1 MRKNEKMELITN
13 IQSAVVTANFDEVKN
28 ALSEQLREYENLV
41 VTEGTLSGAKTAQ
54 KELAGLRNDI
64 EAKRKEVKKA
74 YTKPL
79 DEFER
84 KCKELVALV
93 EQVEAPIKEGIK
105 VFDDARREEKR
116 KTAEELIKIVVAEAE
131 LEEKFAKRLD
141 VTDRYLNLTITPL
154 EVRTDLEAR
163 ATALMVEQ
171 RAEHE
176 RIDILENVIRTGNQ
190 RIKAKISL
198 DTFKWDIENGVPTG
212 TVISKIDAMIESIYQ
227 SENAPKPE
235 PKEEPKE
242 EPNPE
247 PKEEPKAEPV
257 KDTSFYEATLK
268 ITGSREELISVSNFL
283 KTNGIRYEVVNQHRI

>member
-1 MRKNEKMELITN
+1 MELITN

-116 KTAEELIKIVVAEAE
+116 KAAEELIKIVSAEAE

-141 VTDRYLNLTITPL
+141 VTDRYLNLTITQA
-154 EVRTDLEAR
+154 EVRADLEAR

-212 TVISKIDAMIESIYQ
+212 TIISKIDAMVESIYQ
-227 SENAPKPE
+227 SENK

-242 EPNPE
+242 EPKPE
-247 PKEEPKAEPV
+247 VKESPKEEPKI
-257 KDTSFYEATLK
+257 KDESFYEATIK

-283 KTNGIRYEVVNQHRI
+283 KEHNIRYEVVNQHRI

>member
-1 MRKNEKMELITN
+1 MELITN

-212 TVISKIDAMIESIYQ
+212 TVISKINAMIESIYQ

>member
-1 MRKNEKMELITN
+1 MELITN

>member
-1 MRKNEKMELITN
+1 MELITN

-93 EQVEAPIKEGIK
+93 EQVEAPIKEGVK

>member
-1 MRKNEKMELITN
+1 MELVTN

-93 EQVEAPIKEGIK
+93 EQVESPIKEGIK

-116 KTAEELIKIVVAEAE
+116 KAAEELIKIVAAEAE

-141 VTDRYLNLTITPL
+141 VADRYLNLTITPL
-154 EVRTDLEAR
+154 EVRSDLEAR

-212 TVISKIDAMIESIYQ
+212 TIISKIDAMIESIYQ
-227 SENAPKPE
+227 SENKPKEEPKEEPKPE
-235 PKEEPKE
+235 PKEEPK
-242 EPNPE
+242 PE
-247 PKEEPKAEPV
+247 VKEEPKAEPV

-283 KTNGIRYEVVNQHRI
+283 KEHNIRYDVVNQHRI

>member
-1 MRKNEKMELITN
+1 MELITN

-176 RIDILENVIRTGNQ
+176 RIDILENVIRTCNQ

>member
-1 MRKNEKMELITN
+1 MELITN

-171 RAEHE
+171 RTEHE

-212 TVISKIDAMIESIYQ
+212 TVISKINAMIESIYQ